1 MALKKHRVYL
11 AEEAEND
18 LYELYL
24 YIASHDSEQAAMNV
38 FNKISEQTLK
48 LETMPERG
56 NFLKELTQI
65 GVYDFRE
72 LNLKPY
78 RIIYQFIN
86 DVVYVHAILDGRRD
100 LEEHLLQRMSRKVS
114 YQEEGDEVLV

>member
-1 MALKKHRVYL
+1 MAPKKHRVYL

-24 YIASHDSEQAAMNV
+24 YIATHDSEQAAMNV
-38 FNKISEQTLK
+38 FNKITEQTMK

-56 NFLKELTQI
+56 NFLKELTRI

-72 LNLKPY
+72 LNIKPY
-78 RIIYQFIN
+78 RIIYQFVN
-86 DVVYVHAILDGRRD
+86 DVVYVHALLDGRRD
-100 LEEHLLQRMSRKVS
+100 LDEHILQRMSRKVS
-114 YQEEGDEVLV
+114 YQEEEADILA